1 MSSNEN
7 GEHLSRAGE
16 GFPDGITPYSGACY
30 EAGNDCDVRNELRR
44 AEVLRLFLAD
54 DHTSLQ
60 PCGMPV
66 NGSGGEVPHWRPFWV
81 CFASRPSC
89 VGHFAPNRSFRFIL
103 KQTLRPPS
111 LPDDIFNGACGL
123 LISKLPATAI

>member
-1 MSSNEN
+1 MKTGNTCPAP
-7 GEHLSRAGE
+7 GR

-30 EAGNDCDVRNELRR
+30 EAGNDCDVRIELRR

-66 NGSGGEVPHWRPFWV
+66 NGSGGEVPHLAPLLGVFRQ
-81 CFASRPSC
+81 PSF
-89 VGHFAPNRSFRFIL
+89 VRWS
-103 KQTLRPPS
+103 LRPKP
-111 LPDDIFNGACGL
+111 IFPLHFEAD
-123 LISKLPATAI
+123 A